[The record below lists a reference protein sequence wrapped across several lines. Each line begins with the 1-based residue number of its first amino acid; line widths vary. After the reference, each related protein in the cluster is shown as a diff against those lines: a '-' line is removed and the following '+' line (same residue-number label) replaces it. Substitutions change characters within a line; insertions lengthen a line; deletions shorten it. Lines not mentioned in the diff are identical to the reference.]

1 MIRPANAADAPA
13 IAALEAALFGAD
25 AWTADQ
31 VVEELTGFGAGLV
44 AEGSEGK
51 GSGGSGGSGGSAGET
66 VVWGYAVTRTIDDV
80 SDLQRIAVASAYQRQ
95 GLAGEL
101 LKAALTAARSAGA
114 VRMLLEVAEGNDA
127 GLRFYLGRGFAQID
141 RRPRY
146 YRNGDAAIVMALDLL
161 FGENSN
167 NAGQGR

>member
-1 MIRPANAADAPA
+1 MIRPATAADVPA
-13 IAALEAALFGAD
+13 IATLEAALFGAD

-44 AEGSEGK
+44 AEGSEGT
-51 GSGGSGGSGGSAGET
+51 GSGGSAGET
-66 VVWGYAVTRTIDDV
+66 VVWGYVVTRTIDDV